1 MLQKRLLMD
10 NFIIYSSVS
19 NLSFQTQKNK
29 EEKYI
34 IKNFLGD
41 NINIHINEGSKT
53 HIIYFSHTAEKTRI
67 SAKLDAYSEL
77 YIDFILLN
85 QDTENNYFFDLLGNE
100 ANLNVRILSL
110 AKNCKKDIDI
120 TVNHL
125 AKYTKSKVSN
135 YGISFENSCNNFNV
149 TGKIEGNMTGS
160 DVSQITKGLIL
171 SPSGECLAKPI
182 LLIDYYDVKAYHGAS
197 IGKINDDDL
206 FYLMSRGLTKNEA
219 YMLVI
224 NGLLEPFITDNLD
237 EETKNEII
245 SSYKRYFN

>member
-1 MLQKRLLMD
+1 MLLKRLLM
-10 NFIIYSSVS
+10 NSSIICSSNS
-19 NLSFQTQKNK
+19 NLSFQTQKYK

-34 IKNFLGD
+34 IKNFLND
-41 NINIHINEGSKT
+41 SINMNINEGSKT
-53 HIIYFSHTAEKTRI
+53 HVIYFSHKAEKVSI
-67 SAKLDAYSEL
+67 NAKLDAYSEL
-77 YIDFILLN
+77 NIDIILLG
-85 QDTENNYFFDLLGNE
+85 QDANNTYLFDLLGSE

-110 AKNCKKDIDI
+110 AKNCKKDFDI

-135 YGISFENSCNNFNV
+135 YGISFENGHNNFNV
-149 TGKIEGNMTGS
+149 IGKIEGNMTGS

-197 IGKINDDDL
+197 IGKVNDDDL

-224 NGLLEPFITDNLD
+224 NGLLEPFITDDLD

-245 SSYKRYFN
+245 SSYKKYFD